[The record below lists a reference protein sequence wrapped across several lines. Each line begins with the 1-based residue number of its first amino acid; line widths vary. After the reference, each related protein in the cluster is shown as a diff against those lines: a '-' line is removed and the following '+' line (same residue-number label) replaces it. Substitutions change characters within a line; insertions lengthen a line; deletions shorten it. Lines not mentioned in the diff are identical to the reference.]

1 MTEFSISDVGVRVG
15 LEVHQ
20 QLATGRKL
28 FCSCAPV
35 DSEEHPIRF
44 RRRLRATKGE
54 LGRYDPAALFEGT
67 KSKTIEYLAN
77 PESSCLVEQDEEP
90 PHELDCDARQ
100 IALMVAAALKSSVFE
115 EIYPMRKT
123 VVDGS
128 NTTGFQ
134 RTMLIS
140 QGGYYDAGQKRIGVQ
155 SICLEEDAAKIL
167 EGEGDVKRY
176 GLERLGIPLV
186 EIATEPFEA
195 EPGQVREIALSLGR
209 ILRSTRKV
217 RRGLGS
223 IRQDVNVSV
232 RDGGAVIEVKG
243 VQQLDQL
250 EGVVE
255 YEARRQHGLLA
266 ISSRIRSAGWSHDQE
281 AEADATGL
289 LAAAAAAA
297 STGCKSKIIAGAVK
311 KGHRIHAVLFRGMA
325 GMFGY
330 SPYDG
335 IRLGREVA
343 EMVRFFGM
351 GGIFHSDEL
360 PAYGIAGSDVED
372 IRKLLNAGDS
382 DAFLI
387 LAAPKN
393 MIRIV
398 TDHIIQRVADIRDCG
413 VPADTR
419 LAMPDGTTRFLRPK
433 PGAARMYPETDI
445 PPMTVTQDEL
455 EEARRSAPKSWDESV
470 TNLQKRY
477 GINAQLAEQVY
488 DSEHMEL
495 FEDIAGRRH
504 GGGGDVSPTFV
515 ASVLCSVITSLER
528 GGLDSGLL
536 DDREIVKVFDL
547 LDQGR
552 IAKESV
558 EMIFEDIMSGRS
570 KTAQEAVRNKAIESV
585 DESELNDMIR
595 RILEGNKDMI
605 GRQKERAI
613 GPLMGIAMKELRGK
627 ASGQTI
633 NALLAR
639 GIKDLLG

>member
-1 MTEFSISDVGVRVG
+1 MTGFSISDAGVRVG
-15 LEVHQ
+15 LEIHQ

-28 FCSCAPV
+28 FCSCAPAE
-35 DSEEHPIRF
+35 SEEYPIRF
-44 RRRLRATKGE
+44 RRRLRATKSE
-54 LGRYDPAALFEGT
+54 LGMYDPAALFEGA

-77 PESSCLVEQDEEP
+77 PKSSCLVEQDEEP
-90 PHELDCDARQ
+90 PHELDCEARR
-100 IALMVAAALKSSVFE
+100 IALMVATALKSSVFG

-140 QGGYYDAGQKRIGVQ
+140 QGGHYDAGPKRIGVQ

-167 EGEGDVKRY
+167 DGGGDVKRY

-195 EPGQVREIALSLGR
+195 EPGQVREVALSLGR

-232 RDGGAVIEVKG
+232 RNGGTVVEVKG

-250 EGVVE
+250 EDVVE

-266 ISSRIRSAGWSHDQE
+266 ISSRIRDAGWFHDPK
-281 AEADATGL
+281 AEADVTEL
-289 LAAAAAAA
+289 LA
-297 STGCKSKIIAGAVK
+297 GCASKIIAGAVK
-311 KGHRIHAVLFRGMA
+311 KGHRIHAVPFKNMA
-325 GMFGY
+325 GIFGY
-330 SPYDG
+330 SPYEG

-343 EMVRFFGM
+343 EMVRFFGI

-360 PAYGIAGSDVED
+360 PAYGIAEHDVEG
-372 IRKLLNAGDS
+372 IRKILNAESG

-387 LAAPKN
+387 LAAPEG
-393 MIRIV
+393 MIRTV
-398 TDHIIQRVADIRDCG
+398 TDHIIRRITNIRDRG

-419 LAMPDGTTRFLRPK
+419 LAMPDGTTKFLRPK

-445 PPMTVTQDEL
+445 PPITVTQDEL
-455 EEARRSAPKSWDESV
+455 EDARRNAPKSWDESV
-470 TNLQKRY
+470 TDLQKAH
-477 GINAQLAEQVY
+477 GINAQLAEQIY
-488 DSEHMEL
+488 DSEYLEV
-495 FEDIAGRRH
+495 FEGIV
-504 GGGGDVSPTFV
+504 GGTDVSPTFA
-515 ASVLCSVITSLER
+515 ASVLCSVITGLER
-528 GGLDSGLL
+528 NGLDSRLL
-536 DDREIVKVFDL
+536 DNGEITKTFKM
-547 LDQGR
+547 LDQNR

-558 EMIFEDIMSGRS
+558 EIIFEDIMGGRS
-570 KTAQEAVRNKAIESV
+570 KTAQEAMENKAIKAV
-585 DESELNDMIR
+585 DESELSDIVR
-595 RILEGNKDMI
+595 RILEGNRDMI
-605 GRQKERAI
+605 GRQRERAI

-627 ASGQTI
+627 ASGQAI

-639 GIKDLLG
+639 GIKDMLAD

>member
-15 LEVHQ
+15 LEIHQ

-35 DSEEHPIRF
+35 ESEEHPIRF
-44 RRRLRATKGE
+44 RRRLRATKSE

-90 PHELDCDARQ
+90 PHELDCEARR
-100 IALMVAAALKSSVFE
+100 IVLMVATALKSSVFE

-134 RTMLIS
+134 RTMLVS
-140 QGGYYDAGQKRIGVQ
+140 QGGYYDAGPRKIGVQ

-167 EGEGDVKRY
+167 DGKGDVKRY

-232 RDGGAVIEVKG
+232 RNGGAVIEVKG

-255 YEARRQHGLLA
+255 YEARRQHGLLV
-266 ISSRIRSAGWSHDQE
+266 ISSRMRDAGWPHGPE

-289 LAAAAAAA
+289 LA
-297 STGCKSKIIAGAVK
+297 GCGSKIIAGAVK
-311 KGHRIHAVLFRGMA
+311 KGQRIHAVLFRNMA

-343 EMVRFFGM
+343 EMVRFFGI

-360 PAYGIAGSDVED
+360 PAYGIAESDVD
-372 IRKLLNAGDS
+372 GIRNLLNAGS
-382 DAFLI
+382 GDAFLI
-387 LAAPKN
+387 LAAPEN
-393 MIRIV
+393 MIRTV
-398 TDHIIQRVADIRDCG
+398 MDHIIQRITNIRDHG

-445 PPMTVTQDEL
+445 PPITVTQDEL
-455 EEARRSAPKSWDESV
+455 EEVRKSAPKSWDESV
-470 TNLQKRY
+470 MDLQKKH

-488 DSEHMEL
+488 DSEYLEL
-495 FEDIAGRRH
+495 FEGIADGTN
-504 GGGGDVSPTFV
+504 VSPTFV
-515 ASVLCSVITSLER
+515 ASVLCSVITGLER
-528 GGLDSGLL
+528 SGLDSSLL
-536 DDREIVKVFDL
+536 GSGEIVKIFEM

-558 EMIFEDIMSGRS
+558 EIIFEDIMSGRS
-570 KTAQEAVRNKAIESV
+570 KTAQEAMRNKTIEAV
-585 DESELNDMIR
+585 DESELSDIIR
-595 RILEGNKDMI
+595 RILEGNRDMI

-639 GIKDLLG
+639 GIKDMLD